1 MSYSRLRGITRSI
14 TILLVVV
21 IIIVA
26 GVAGIAFTGALN
38 HSSSTSSTTTTTST
52 QSLQDVTMGFAGVPD
67 VTDTPGFMLWQNFA
81 NQLGL
86 NIHVQ
91 YYDGDTTVADAVVA
105 GNVQIGEGGFQA
117 VLAADETQGNSS
129 GSYPF
134 VVFGSYEASNDFGLL
149 VSNSIKN
156 FSDLAGKPVAISSVG
171 STSYI
176 FCQLLEQNNGLSASQ
191 INCAPTGGTP
201 SRYTALL
208 NGKVVGDITEP
219 FYMVAAVESG
229 GYHILATVPSVVPN
243 LLFSTLYTSRTYMTA
258 HPDVVLKLEEAT
270 LLADRWAHNE
280 SVWVQKEQEEF
291 PGTNATIAGAAW
303 KIWMAMNIW
312 APNGGLSTSNLNYS
326 TNFYLGI
333 HKVSYYLAPSYWST
347 LSVQSQGLQS
357 LGNYTACPVLV
368 GCPDSS
374 IPSLN
379 FSIPGVSSAIL
390 PGGTLALNPSVT
402 GWDST
407 SFWRSV
413 A

>member
-1 MSYSRLRGITRSI
+1 MTQ
-14 TILLVVV
+14 
-21 IIIVA
+21 
-26 GVAGIAFTGALN
+26 
-38 HSSSTSSTTTTTST
+38 HS
-52 QSLQDVTMGFAGVPD
+52 
-67 VTDTPGFMLWQNFA
+67 
-81 NQLGL
+81 
-86 NIHVQ
+86 
-91 YYDGDTTVADAVVA
+91 
-105 GNVQIGEGGFQA
+105 
-117 VLAADETQGNSS
+117 
-129 GSYPF
+129 
-134 VVFGSYEASNDFGLL
+134 
-149 VSNSIKN
+149 
-156 FSDLAGKPVAISSVG
+156 
-171 STSYI
+171 
-176 FCQLLEQNNGLSASQ
+176 
-191 INCAPTGGTP
+191 
-201 SRYTALL
+201 
-208 NGKVVGDITEP
+208 
-219 FYMVAAVESG
+219 
-229 GYHILATVPSVVPN
+229 
-243 LLFSTLYTSRTYMTA
+243 
-258 HPDVVLKLEEAT
+258 DVVLKLEEAT

-312 APNGGLSTSNLNYS
+312 APNGGLSSSNLNYS

-347 LSVQSQGLQS
+347 LSVQSQALQS

-390 PGGTLALNPSVT
+390 PGGTLTLNPSVV